1 MKKCLYGMLRY
12 ERERQWMSVEGV
24 EGGGIMRLGRDA
36 TRGVTATAQEKRG
49 INNGGGA

>member
-1 MKKCLYGMLRY
+1 MR
-12 ERERQWMSVEGV
+12 EREREREREDVSRR
-24 EGGGIMRLGRDA
+24 GGIMRLGRDA